1 MPFEMDGNLNSI
13 VKIKVIGVGGGGNNA
28 VNRMIRSGIK
38 GVEYIAINTDKQV
51 LIRSSAETKISI
63 GDKLTK
69 GRGAGAN
76 PEIGAQAADEST
88 EEITNCLKDT
98 DMVFITA
105 GMGGGTGTGAAPVVA
120 KIAKE
125 MGILTVGI
133 VTKPFAFEGNRRM
146 RIAEEGIANLC
157 DYVDSLIVIPNERLK
172 QVSDTKITLANA
184 FDVADDVLKHG
195 VQSISELIVADG
207 VINLDFADVTT
218 IMHDSGYSHMG
229 VGVAEGKEK
238 ASQAAQL
245 AISSPLL
252 ESSIAGA
259 KGIIINFT
267 ASPDI
272 TLDEVT
278 LAATMVSEKAHPD
291 ANIIWG
297 VAYDD
302 SFDDKISITVIA
314 TNFEDGKNTKLGATA
329 KTAGETSFS
338 KAAAASNATEEAAE
352 ASQEEVLSAEDYG
365 DILNLFNNNK

>member
-28 VNRMIRSGIK
+28 VNRMIRAGIK

-69 GRGAGAN
+69 GRGAGSN
-76 PEIGAQAADEST
+76 PEIGAQAADESS

-133 VTKPFAFEGNRRM
+133 VTKPFAFEGNKRM
-146 RIAEEGIANLC
+146 RTAEEGIANLC

-195 VQSISELIVADG
+195 VQSISELIVAEG

-218 IMHDSGYSHMG
+218 IMQNSGYSHMG

-238 ASQAAQL
+238 ATQAAQL

-302 SFDDKISITVIA
+302 SFDDKLSITVIA

-338 KAAAASNATEEAAE
+338 KAAEAAKAAE
-352 ASQEEVLSAEDYG
+352 VAEDSQEEVLSAEDYG